1 MQKCH
6 HKTTGQK
13 LEHIFCGKKEIC
25 TKENSLGEVCQLH
38 ARSRSRDDAIKKRTK
53 NMTEINTY
61 IKASV
66 YKPTLLGHHKNN
78 AIACSQQQKKFSPIL
93 INCSQTE

>member
-1 MQKCH
+1 M
-6 HKTTGQK
+6 
-13 LEHIFCGKKEIC
+13 
-25 TKENSLGEVCQLH
+25 KENSLGEVCQLH

-66 YKPTLLGHHKNN
+66 YKPTLLRHHKNN
-78 AIACSQQQKKFSPIL
+78 AIAMQSTAEKIQSH
-93 INCSQTE
+93 IN